1 MSMDK
6 GGIILIFASI
16 VLIFLMMLIFVPAF
30 GKALV
35 LVIGL
40 PATVIGLG
48 ILIIEQ
54 REKDAA
60 KRRNNR

>member
-6 GGIILIFASI
+6 GGIILIFTGI
-16 VLIFLMMLIFVPAF
+16 VLIFLMMLIFAPTL

-40 PATVIGLG
+40 PAAVIGLG
-48 ILIIEQ
+48 VLIIEQ
-54 REKDAA
+54 FEKDAA
-60 KRRNNR
+60 KRRNSR